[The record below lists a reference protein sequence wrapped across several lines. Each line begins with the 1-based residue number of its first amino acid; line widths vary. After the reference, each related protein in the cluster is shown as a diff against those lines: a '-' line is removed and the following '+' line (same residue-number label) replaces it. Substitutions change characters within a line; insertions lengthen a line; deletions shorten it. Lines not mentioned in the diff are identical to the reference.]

1 MADDAGIA
9 EEDDVVTGGGNS
21 PLIKYAVAGCVLL
34 ALLVGVF
41 AAGGYFLNS
50 GDSSSN
56 NSADN
61 VDPDALEFEDMT
73 RAEVVPLG
81 SFTVNLRAS
90 GSAGRL
96 LQMEISVEANPP
108 ASTLVADREA
118 QLRDAILMAA
128 SDFSYLELEG
138 LDGRLRLRD
147 EIYRRVNEILDPEG
161 EIKRVYFTSFVV
173 Q

>member
-1 MADDAGIA
+1 MPDDAGITE
-9 EEDDVVTGGGNS
+9 EEDGLKTGGGNNT
-21 PLIKYAVAGCVLL
+21 LTYLLAACVVLL
-34 ALLVGVF
+34 LMAGSMGIGAYFLGGSDSSGSE
-41 AAGGYFLNS
+41 AGGDL
-50 GDSSSN
+50 GD
-56 NSADN
+56 
-61 VDPDALEFEDMT
+61 DALEFEDMT

-96 LQMEISVEANPP
+96 LQMEISVEADSP

-147 EIYRRVNEILDPEG
+147 EIYRRVNEVLDPEG
-161 EIKRVYFTSFVV
+161 KIKRVYFTSFVV